1 MKMNVRLSL
10 KPLVIALALA
20 ASGSAL
26 ADINIGVSLS
36 ATGPAAVLGGPQ
48 KNTTQLFPTSIA
60 GEKINWIVLDDASDP
75 TSTAKN
81 VAKLLTENKVD
92 LLISGTTTPGV
103 MATAGAAA
111 DSKTPLIALA
121 PNRLDGEKFKWTFTM
136 PQPIGLMAEPLL
148 DHAKSKGYKTIGFL
162 GYHPDA
168 YGEVWIKAME
178 ALAPKYGI
186 TFGPV
191 EGFARND
198 TSVAGQTLKLLAAKT
213 DAVLVVAS
221 GSPAAMAHSA
231 LAERGY
237 KGQIYQTH
245 GAPSPV
251 FLKNGGKS
259 VEGGILVAGPL
270 LEWDQLPDSH
280 PSKKVGGE
288 YAKAYEAKFGKDS
301 LSSFGGHMW
310 DAWAITSRAIPVAL
324 KKAKPGS
331 AEFRAAL
338 RDAIESEK
346 EIAGA
351 HGVFNMSPTDHS
363 GFDGRARVLL
373 QVQNGAFKVISK

>member
-1 MKMNVRLSL
+1 MKVKLSI
-10 KPLVIALALA
+10 KPLVLALSMIGA
-20 ASGSAL
+20 TAAL
-26 ADINIGVSLS
+26 ADINIGVSVS

-48 KNTTQLFPTSIA
+48 KNTTQLFPTTIA

-75 TSTAKN
+75 TNTAKN
-81 VAKLLTENKVD
+81 VAKFLTESKVD
-92 LLISGTTTPGV
+92 LLMTGTTTPGV
-103 MATAGAAA
+103 MAAAGPAA

-121 PNRLDGEKFKWTFTM
+121 PNRLDGDKFKWTFTM

-148 DHAKSKGYKTIGFL
+148 DHAKSKGYKTVAFL

-178 ALAPKYGI
+178 ALSPKYGV
-186 TFGPV
+186 TFGPI
-191 EGFARND
+191 EGFARTD
-198 TSVAGQTLKLLAAKT
+198 TSVAGQVIKLVSLKP

-221 GSPAAMAHSA
+221 GSPAAMAHAA

-251 FLKNGGKS
+251 FLKNGGKA
-259 VEGGILVAGPL
+259 VENGILVAGPL
-270 LEWDQLPDSH
+270 LEWEQLPDSH

-288 YAKAYEAKFGKDS
+288 YAKAYEGKFGKDS

-310 DAWAITSRAIPVAL
+310 DAWAIASRAIPVAL
-324 KKAKPGS
+324 KKAKSGTP
-331 AEFRAAL
+331 EFRAAL
-338 RDAIESEK
+338 RDAIESER

-351 HGVFNMSPTDHS
+351 HGVFNFSPTDHS